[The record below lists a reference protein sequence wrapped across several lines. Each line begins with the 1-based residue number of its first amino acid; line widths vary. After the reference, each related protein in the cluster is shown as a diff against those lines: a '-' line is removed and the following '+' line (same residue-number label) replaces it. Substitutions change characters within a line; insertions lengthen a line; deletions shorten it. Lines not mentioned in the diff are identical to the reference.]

1 MVVTRTELME
11 IVDQVNKK
19 FAELEKVIKEVK
31 ACNCATDKKS
41 TKTAKKAS

>member
-1 MVVTRTELME
+1 ME